1 MTFLFSQLDWGCR
14 ALCLGL
20 ALVAICLPANA
31 QFIDSQMNDSQSIAS
46 SESPLLIAP
55 SDEERFEP
63 PALSELP
70 PYYAQSMT
78 EYDPEA
84 PVPRFRKS
92 WFQGLLL
99 SGGWLDD
106 GGSDGLGI
114 SHAEV
119 QLRSGIPLGSL
130 DNILA
135 ISPSFRVDTLRG
147 PSVIDVPET
156 LYETGINF
164 FWKKDLSPRWS
175 ARVLVAPMVRSDFTT
190 SDGALRIF
198 GLGLLAWQC
207 IPDELELSFGAV
219 ALGRDDIPVLPA
231 VGLVW
236 TPTPQWR
243 VDAVFPRPRIAYR
256 WDKDGARS
264 ETWLYLSGAL
274 GGNSWAVSRASGQID
289 ELSLRDFRA
298 LVGMEHIR
306 AGGQGYF
313 VEAGWVF
320 GRELEYA
327 RQDVSFEFDD
337 CATIRAGVT
346 F

>member
-1 MTFLFSQLDWGCR
+1 MASRFSKLDWGCR
-14 ALCLGL
+14 ALSVLLAILGTS
-20 ALVAICLPANA
+20 LPVQA
-31 QFIDSQMNDSQSIAS
+31 QFIESEAS
-46 SESPLLIAP
+46 DLPRIDTSDSPLMITP
-55 SDEERFEP
+55 REEQLFEP

-70 PYYAQSMT
+70 PSYAQSIT
-78 EYDPEA
+78 ELDPEA

-114 SHAEV
+114 SHMEV

-135 ISPSFRVDTLRG
+135 ISPSFRVDSLRG

-156 LYETGINF
+156 LYETGVNF
-164 FWKKDLSPRWS
+164 FWMKELSPRWA

-190 SDGALRIF
+190 SEGAVRVF
-198 GLGLLAWQC
+198 GLGLLAWQW
-207 IPDELELSFGAV
+207 IPKELELSFGV
-219 ALGRDDIPVLPA
+219 VSLGRDDIPVLPA
-231 VGLVW
+231 IGLVW

-256 WDKDGARS
+256 WAKDGARS
-264 ETWLYLSGAL
+264 ETWLYLSSAL
-274 GGNSWAVSRASGQID
+274 GGNSWAVTRASGEVD
-289 ELSLRDFRA
+289 ELSIRDFRA
-298 LVGMEHIR
+298 LVGVEQIR

-320 GRELEYA
+320 ARELEYA
-327 RQDVSFEFDD
+327 SQDVSFEFDD